1 MGQATLFGVN
11 ESPPLFPNP
20 GWIEKN
26 GQEHFLTRL
35 RCFQTGDTQTEKA
48 VPDTIVSLTRDGR
61 DKGLGR
67 LVYLVYLVCLVG
79 RTGKPNR
86 RTKETRKPDSPDEPN
101 EPDEPDE
108 QERRAG

>member
-11 ESPPLFPNP
+11 EGPPLFPKP

-35 RCFQTGDTQTEKA
+35 RCFPTGDTQAEKA
-48 VPDTIVSLTRDGR
+48 VPDTIVSLTRDGQDRR

-86 RTKETRKPDSPDEPN
+86 RTKETRET
-101 EPDEPDE
+101 
-108 QERRAG
+108 R